1 MIFGSFLP
9 AGPRDL
15 RSTRAV
21 AHARQSAGAGAGKR
35 ALAEGTYGTPETPA
49 MKAALLLLLGCA
61 DAQSYDYSL
70 EDLNRASVSAG
81 EMVGP
86 SYFPGK
92 ITMHYFGHQS

>member
-1 MIFGSFLP
+1 
-9 AGPRDL
+9 
-15 RSTRAV
+15 
-21 AHARQSAGAGAGKR
+21 
-35 ALAEGTYGTPETPA
+35 

-86 SYFPGK
+86 SYFPSGK